1 MNLVSALFQHR
12 NGSNDEKLVKDTT
25 QMPTCKSILLLIRPA
40 SLSGDGVKFDPKEV
54 LGRYLELMAE
64 RMIPLATFILQRVF
78 IKSFCKGQLPRKFV
92 NLSFIIVDI
101 KNKLTDS
108 CGN

>member
-1 MNLVSALFQHR
+1 MATLVNLVSALSQHR
-12 NGSNDEKLVKDTT
+12 NGSNDEKLVKNTT
-25 QMPTCKSILLLIRPA
+25 QMPTCSPTF
-40 SLSGDGVKFDPKEV
+40 LSGDGVKFDPKEV